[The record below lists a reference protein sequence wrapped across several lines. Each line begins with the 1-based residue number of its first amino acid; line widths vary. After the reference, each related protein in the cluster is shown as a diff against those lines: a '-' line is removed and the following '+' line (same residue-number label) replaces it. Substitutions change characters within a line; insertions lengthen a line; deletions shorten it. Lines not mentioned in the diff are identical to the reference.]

1 MCANIDADS
10 SGEVA
15 AGSASDAAKAFNE
28 WILAGECCLVIG
40 GSLLRSE
47 LGLAASDPERAKPTT
62 VSEWLVAVQLAGNL
76 KNEDDQLVDRRANVI
91 RQSGLCRS
99 NDFHIIALAQLAG
112 ARMLYSRDRELHQDF
127 RNSKLLDQPRGKVY
141 PRNRS
146 FATSKRWLATNRH
159 LCA

>member
-1 MCANIDADS
+1 MCAIVDADS

-40 GSLLRSE
+40 GSLFRSE
-47 LGLAASDPERAKPTT
+47 LGHSASDLERAKPTT
-62 VSEWLVAVQLAGNL
+62 VSEWLVAVQLAGSL
-76 KNEDDQLVDRRANVI
+76 KNEDDQLVDLRANMI

-112 ARMLYSRDRELHQDF
+112 ARMLYSRDHELHQDF
-127 RNSKLLDQPRGKVY
+127 KNPKLVDQPRGKVY
-141 PRNRS
+141 PRSLNLS
-146 FATSKRWLATNRH
+146 TSKRWLATNRH
-159 LCA
+159 LCT